1 LRKIH
6 TFQKYSQ
13 RENWVTNNTLLF
25 LSRLQSYNNK
35 KFELVINAILQ
46 ENNLNL
52 NIGVNFLQQERG
64 SESVLDGAIFQEEFK
79 IAIETKLFDNFST
92 DQLKHH
98 IKSLSTESGKN
109 RILLALSKSEV
120 SNEIKSQ
127 VIACIKEMNSEIKF
141 ASASFSGLID
151 LVKENVAEYEVD
163 FHETIDEFREF
174 CAENELFKD
183 ESKHMLVLTAGTSI
197 KENLEFGIYYDPVY
211 RNHNTDFQFIG
222 LYCNKAIVTVGEVQY
237 CVWADLVEDNLEI
250 KNDISVPEAVKQR
263 IKEMIIKTSYY
274 DIHEGHKFYVVD
286 AFTPTNYVKR
296 SSGSLRGKAYFR
308 VLDLPGW
315 KPGLST
321 AELANNLYGKEWD

>member
-25 LSRLQSYNNK
+25 LSHLQSYNNK
-35 KFELVINAILQ
+35 KFERVINAILQ

-52 NIGVNFLQQERG
+52 NVGVNFFQQERG

-98 IKSLSTESGKN
+98 IKSLSAESGKN
-109 RILLALSKSEV
+109 RVLLALSKSEV

-127 VIACIKEMNSEIKF
+127 VIACIKEMSSEIKF

-163 FHETIDEFREF
+163 FQEIIDEFREF

-183 ESKHMLVLTAGTSI
+183 ESEYMLVLTAGTSI

-211 RNHNTDFQFIG
+211 RNHNTDFRLIG
-222 LYCNKAIVTVGEVQY
+222 LYCNKSIVAVGEVQY
-237 CVWADLVEDNLEI
+237 CVWADLVGNKLEI
-250 KNDISVPEAVKQR
+250 KNDVSVPEAIKER
-263 IKEMIIKTSYY
+263 IKEIILKTSYY

-286 AFTPTNYVKR
+286 TFTPTNYLKR
-296 SSGSLRGKAYFR
+296 SPGSLRGKTYFR

-321 AELANNLYGKEWD
+321 AELAKNLYGKEWD